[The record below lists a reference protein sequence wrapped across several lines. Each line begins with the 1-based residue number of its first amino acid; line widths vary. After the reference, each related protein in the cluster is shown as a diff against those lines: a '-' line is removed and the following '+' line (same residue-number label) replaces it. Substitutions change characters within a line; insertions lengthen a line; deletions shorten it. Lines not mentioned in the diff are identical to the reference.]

1 MLKIIRFLSNKYI
14 FCFPMM
20 QMFACP
26 YLFMFF
32 SFIYQIILPYR
43 QRIKNGGNIPK
54 NVGSIRILKLI
65 TLRFRLQIK
74 KQNQSKPK

>member
-1 MLKIIRFLSNKYI
+1 
-14 FCFPMM
+14 MM

-26 YLFMFF
+26 YLFMFS

-43 QRIKNGGNIPK
+43 QRIKNGRNITK